1 MLLTYGQDSIMDFCG
16 LIVPCIVYLS
26 FFLQLK
32 SRNVYLDK
40 IDGFRG
46 FYREWLEF
54 MPGQETP
61 HPWAKYRSPKPEAE
75 QDLTK
80 SNI

>member
-1 MLLTYGQDSIMDFCG
+1 MDYRG
-16 LIVPCIVYLS
+16 LIMPSISY
-26 FFLQLK
+26 FLQLK
-32 SRNVYLDK
+32 SRNIYLDK

-61 HPWAKYRSPKPEAE
+61 HPWAKYRSPKPETE
-75 QDLTK
+75 QDGVT
-80 SNI
+80 SQNQVSE